1 MLSLLPVTLSFAA
14 SGSRPG
20 LSAPSRLGAS
30 TMAATWSSVEG
41 TKDRA
46 ANLAVMDELKES
58 GDATLWNT
66 MRLAPRSVS
75 LRELSQMTKIDEKA
89 LQPGEEFSLED
100 IQDTFIKVI
109 VGCSVTSIA
118 WAVGSD
124 ALGLD
129 AGLRFTFTYLLAG
142 IPIGILA
149 IGSVAPGILFLP
161 IEAYRAATANEEEK
175 RTRDLRVCKHEASH
189 LLCSYVLGL
198 PIAEVSVSDPKG
210 PRVVV
215 YDEEA
220 MQRPGQL
227 IPAEQINS
235 LAIVAM
241 SGLMAEAD
249 FYGKALG
256 AGEDLKVLNNV
267 LLRCTPALPAEKQQD
282 VTRYAALM
290 AWTIIK
296 KHERAFDAIT
306 AALEGGKSL
315 GECMQAAEDAEKGQ
329 AAASKAGAAAEVKAQ
344 LSETPQERAARE
356 RAEDAA
362 RGKF

>member
-20 LSAPSRLGAS
+20 LSAPSRLGAPA
-30 TMAATWSSVEG
+30 MAATWASVDG
-41 TKDRA
+41 TTDRA
-46 ANLAVMDELKES
+46 SNMAVMEELKAS
-58 GDATLWNT
+58 GDASLWKT

-75 LRELSQMTKIDEKA
+75 LRELSQLTKIDEKA

-109 VGCSVTSIA
+109 IGCSVASIA

-161 IEAYRAATANEEEK
+161 IEAIRAATASEEEK
-175 RTRDLRVCKHEASH
+175 RTRGLRVCKHEASH

-198 PIAEVSVSDPKG
+198 PIAEVSATDPKG

-220 MQRPGQL
+220 IQQPGQL
-227 IPAEQINS
+227 IPEEQINS

-249 FYGKALG
+249 YYGKALG
-256 AGEDLKVLNNV
+256 AGDDLKVLNNI
-267 LLRCTPALPAEKQQD
+267 LLRCTPALPAAKQQD

-306 AALEGGKSL
+306 AALENGKSL
-315 GECMQAAEDAEKGQ
+315 GECIQAAEEAEKGQ
-329 AAASKAGAAAEVKAQ
+329 AAAAKASVDAKAEAMRR
-344 LSETPQERAARE
+344 ETPQERAARE

-362 RGKF
+362 RGRF

>member
-100 IQDTFIKVI
+100 IQVTPDTPAHARAHRCLPHRLAAHRSLADRPAADRSPAAGQDTFIKVI
-109 VGCSVTSIA
+109 IGCSVTSIA

-149 IGSVAPGILFLP
+149 IGSVP
-161 IEAYRAATANEEEK
+161 
-175 RTRDLRVCKHEASH
+175 
-189 LLCSYVLGL
+189 
-198 PIAEVSVSDPKG
+198 
-210 PRVVV
+210 
-215 YDEEA
+215 
-220 MQRPGQL
+220 
-227 IPAEQINS
+227 
-235 LAIVAM
+235 
-241 SGLMAEAD
+241 
-249 FYGKALG
+249 
-256 AGEDLKVLNNV
+256 
-267 LLRCTPALPAEKQQD
+267 
-282 VTRYAALM
+282 
-290 AWTIIK
+290 
-296 KHERAFDAIT
+296 
-306 AALEGGKSL
+306 
-315 GECMQAAEDAEKGQ
+315 
-329 AAASKAGAAAEVKAQ
+329 
-344 LSETPQERAARE
+344 
-356 RAEDAA
+356 
-362 RGKF
+362 